1 MLLAG
6 DAAHSFPPAGG
17 FGMNTGIQDAH
28 NLAWKLAAALRRS
41 GGDDGNGG
49 DGSDDDEEDEAA
61 GGGSSCDSWRGLL
74 GTYESERRPVA
85 MQNTVLSLANYTK
98 VANAARALGLDYDQ
112 LSDIGHFVGRL
123 AQSGGGGNG
132 GNGGNRSGG
141 RGGGGERGSGE
152 AAAVPAVAMGGL
164 LADAAGAFARAPL
177 RCLEQPGHPMG
188 ERRAA
193 ALRRLL
199 SPPNDDAATVGGGEF
214 GLGVGDGGGGG
225 GGSCLRLRFPEHE
238 LGFSYGDGPRRAA
251 LSPGNGSP
259 SPPSPP
265 FPLVEGGRVPHC
277 ALRFLTFDGSSS
289 GSDNGSDGDSAVAF
303 ADGSS
308 VASTSDLS
316 AQLHE
321 AGATQ
326 GRWFVVVRDGTGDG
340 GGVVSSEDGGGGGG
354 GGGDGDPTAIDLGSC
369 VAEARSVLLP
379 MDPPRGEL
387 PIVVVTV
394 VPQNGEASCVVPS
407 YRYSSPPGD
416 RIQHCIAH
424 DFRGEW
430 GSAVRLSMSQPKTQP
445 GTETRAS
452 SLLLRPD
459 GHIHS
464 FL

>member
-1 MLLAG
+1 
-6 DAAHSFPPAGG
+6 
-17 FGMNTGIQDAH
+17 MNTGIQDAH

-177 RCLEQPGHPMG
+177 RCLEHLATPWASGG
-188 ERRAA
+188 RRRWGGSSRPPTTTPRRWAA
-193 ALRRLL
+193 
-199 SPPNDDAATVGGGEF
+199 EF

-225 GGSCLRLRFPEHE
+225 E
-238 LGFSYGDGPRRAA
+238 AA
-251 LSPGNGSP
+251 ACGCAFRSTSSASPTATAR
-259 SPPSPP
+259 
-265 FPLVEGGRVPHC
+265 GGRAFAGERIAFAAFTAVPSRGGRSG
-277 ALRFLTFDGSSS
+277 APLRLRFLTFDGSSS

-326 GRWFVVVRDGTGDG
+326 GRWFVVVRDGT
-340 GGVVSSEDGGGGGG
+340 
-354 GGGDGDPTAIDLGSC
+354 
-369 VAEARSVLLP
+369 RWRRRRQQ
-379 MDPPRGEL
+379 RG
-387 PIVVVTV
+387 
-394 VPQNGEASCVVPS
+394 
-407 YRYSSPPGD
+407 
-416 RIQHCIAH
+416 
-424 DFRGEW
+424 W
-430 GSAVRLSMSQPKTQP
+430 WWWWWWWW
-445 GTETRAS
+445 
-452 SLLLRPD
+452 
-459 GHIHS
+459 
-464 FL
+464 